1 MDCLLKKRCKG
12 KRQKVKN
19 SILDGPLIVNVAFS
33 NMLLPNQILL
43 ILCIFIKQNVWY
55 SWSLKILV
63 IKRSFPCNF
72 AKILEGC
79 HFVVG
84 RSENFKLLADILFES
99 NLQNIVLSSL
109 LLLLCACYEVHLDHI
124 QWNEVAAWTAR
135 DFNNSWPIYLMF
147 SNMKIPNVRN
157 FFFEKGAA
165 KKNNFFIFL
174 KGRHFVKGGSIDMNV
189 DMFWETFWAF
199 WKVWFCKISRNIT
212 KVISIWMPKVGQNS
226 TSFKK

>member
-1 MDCLLKKRCKG
+1 MDCLFKKRCEG
-12 KRQKVKN
+12 KRQVKN
-19 SILDGPLIVNVAFS
+19 SILDGPLIVNLVFS
-33 NMLLPNQILL
+33 NILLPNQILL

-165 KKNNFFIFL
+165 KKKQFFHIFKGPSFRKGWLYWYECWRVLRDFLGFL
-174 KGRHFVKGGSIDMNV
+174 KSLVLQNFPKYSQSN
-189 DMFWETFWAF
+189 FNLNA
-199 WKVWFCKISRNIT
+199 KSRAKFN
-212 KVISIWMPKVGQNS
+212 
-226 TSFKK
+226 FL